1 MIGDAQQLPIDFDR
15 TQLANGSE
23 GIAQDIDGGDPSH
36 ERRRKSHQKQ
46 SRVAIAWGMSAYA
59 ALLTRPLLTCRKAE
73 AARQTVGG
81 LINPVIEWRPH
92 AQPERWQGNQR
103 AGLIMAG
110 YSEIR

>member
-59 ALLTRPLLTCRKAE
+59 ALLTRPLISLSKGSGG
-73 AARQTVGG
+73 AADCGRT
-81 LINPVIEWRPH
+81 H
-92 AQPERWQGNQR
+92 QPGH
-103 AGLIMAG
+103 
-110 YSEIR
+110 